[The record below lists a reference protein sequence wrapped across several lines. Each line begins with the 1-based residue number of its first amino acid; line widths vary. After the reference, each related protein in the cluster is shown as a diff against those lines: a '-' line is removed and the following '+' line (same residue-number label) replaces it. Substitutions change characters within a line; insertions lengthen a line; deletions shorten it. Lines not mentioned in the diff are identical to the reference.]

1 MSRPVAL
8 AWGVAAALVLTVSLS
23 PREAPAQTGFRVTY
37 KLDRTGPSHI
47 ELSGTVFNDAPTD
60 AIDVYV
66 TAQALDQAGR
76 RVAQGVS
83 WVGAVSNNSSAG
95 FTAKIPAVRGAT
107 SYKVAVTSFRYVTVS
122 QSP

>member
-1 MSRPVAL
+1 MPRLIVL
-8 AWGVAAALVLTVSLS
+8 ACVVAAAVLLPLFRTTDDA
-23 PREAPAQTGFRVTY
+23 RAQGAFRVTY
-37 KLDRTGPSHI
+37 NVDRTGPSHI

-83 WVGAVSNNSSAG
+83 WVGGVSHNASAG
-95 FTAKIPAVRGAT
+95 FTAKIPVVRGAST
-107 SYKVAVTSFRYVTVS
+107 YRVAVTSFRFVTVS
-122 QSP
+122 QAP

>member
-1 MSRPVAL
+1 MPRRALLASVVAIGL
-8 AWGVAAALVLTVSLS
+8 LLTTLRTSDDA
-23 PREAPAQTGFRVTY
+23 RAQGAFRVTHNI
-37 KLDRTGPSHI
+37 DRTGPSHV

-83 WVGAVSNNSSAG
+83 WVGAVSRSSSAG
-95 FTAKIPAVRGAT
+95 FTAKIPAVPGTA
-107 SYKVAVTSFRYVTVS
+107 SYRVAVTSFRFVTVS

>member
-1 MSRPVAL
+1 VV
-8 AWGVAAALVLTVSLS
+8 VAAFLLTTL
-23 PREAPAQTGFRVTY
+23 PTFDEAPAQGAFRVTH
-37 KLDRTGPSHI
+37 KVERTGPSHI

-76 RVAQGVS
+76 RVAQGIS
-83 WVGAVSNNSSAG
+83 WVGAVSQNSTAG
-95 FTAKIPAVRGAT
+95 FTAKIPVVRGAT
-107 SYKVAVTSFRYVTVS
+107 SYKVAVTSFRYVTVQ